1 MITQKFGGGPVGL
14 DTLSTAIGED
24 RGTLE
29 DMIEPY
35 LIQKSTLFCK
45 KNTKKC
51 FFTTKSK
58 NNDC

>member
-1 MITQKFGGGPVGL
+1 MMITQKFGGGPVGL

-35 LIQKSTLFCK
+35 LIQQGFIMRTPLQRLLIFSLYTP
-45 KNTKKC
+45 
-51 FFTTKSK
+51 
-58 NNDC
+58 